1 MKMYN
6 DPSLNPVLY
15 AKNSADE
22 RLPRHLLVMRSSA
35 MGDVAMLPHALKAL
49 KDAYPD

>member
-1 MKMYN
+1 M
-6 DPSLNPVLY
+6 P
-15 AKNSADE
+15 KNSADE

-49 KDAYPD
+49 KDAYPGLKITVVTR